1 MTPLIEITVDGKPVS
16 GLFMSR
22 LISVTVSDKEGT
34 RSDTIS
40 LKLDDSNPFAEI
52 PRRGAKISVAMG
64 YVESGAQSLGD
75 FVVDEVDLECLP
87 YALSITGKAADM
99 RETLKEHKNRH
110 WDDKTVKDIV
120 GEIAGDHGLSP
131 AVADDVGAHSYKWF
145 GQVDESD
152 MSVLDRLATRHDGL
166 FTVKQGRLIFAK
178 KGAGKS
184 ASGKAVG
191 DFVLTP
197 DKIVQGTCKISIS
210 DRGSFGKV
218 VGYYQDKDDAE
229 RKEVEVE
236 SDVSDSPAVY
246 RLREA
251 FSSEEEA
258 KKAAKS
264 KSNNLSRG
272 GITTAVTAIGDNSI
286 RAGGVYSYSGVRPG
300 VDGIPWIIE
309 TAEHSFSKTDG
320 YKTAIQGKVKSGE
333 SEKSAKSANKTNG
346 TERAAKEKADAAA
359 AGASGSK
366 GSGAPADVG
375 GNVISGD
382 GPE

>member
-1 MTPLIEITVDGKPVS
+1 MTPQIEITVDGKPVS
-16 GLFMSR
+16 GVFYSR
-22 LISVTVSDKEGT
+22 LISIRVTDKEGT
-34 RSDTIS
+34 RSDTID
-40 LKLDDSNPFAEI
+40 LKLDDSHPFAEI

-64 YVESGAQSLGD
+64 YRETGVQSMGE
-75 FVVDEVDLECLP
+75 FVVDEVELECLP
-87 YALSITGKAADM
+87 YAINVQGKAADM
-99 RETLKEHKNRH
+99 RETLKAHKNRH
-110 WDDKTVKDIV
+110 WDDMTVKDIV
-120 GEIAGDHGLSP
+120 SEIAGDHGLSP
-131 AVADDVGAHSYKWF
+131 AVSDAVGDHNYKWF

-152 MSVLDRLATRHDGL
+152 MSVLDRLAARHDAL
-166 FTVKQGRLIFAK
+166 FTVKDGKLIFAE

-191 DFVLTP
+191 GFILTP
-197 DKIVQGTCKISIS
+197 DKIVQGTCKVSMS

-229 RKEVEVE
+229 RKEIEVE

-258 KKAAKS
+258 TKAARSKS
-264 KSNNLSRG
+264 KNLSRG
-272 GITTAVTAIGDNSI
+272 GLTTAVTALGDTSI
-286 RAGGVYSYSGVRPG
+286 RAGGGFAYGNVRPG

-309 TAEHSFSKTDG
+309 TAEHSFSKSDG
-320 YKTAIQGKVKSGE
+320 YKTAIQGKVKSGD
-333 SEKSAKSANKTNG
+333 SEKSATAADKTNG
-346 TERAAKEKADAAA
+346 TERAAKDKAGAAA
-359 AGASGSK
+359 VGSGSTG
-366 GSGAPADVG
+366 GSGAPADIG